1 MLIRFAIVGVLNTLL
16 TLAVIFGLKLC
27 FDADDALANLLGY
40 VLGLVNSY
48 SLNRRWT
55 FGHSG
60 SIALSLP
67 AFLLVQA
74 VAYVVNLAVVL
85 TVIAAGLDAYAAH
98 VAGMPLYM
106 CISYLGSR
114 YFVFPSGRSRDRA

>member
-1 MLIRFAIVGVLNTLL
+1 MIRFAIVGALNTLL

-40 VLGLVNSY
+40 LLGLVNSY

-85 TVIAAGLDAYAAH
+85 TVIAAGLNAYAAH

-106 CISYLGSR
+106 SISYLGSR
-114 YFVFPSGRSRDRA
+114 YFVFPSGRSSDRA